1 MEKTCLEQL
10 VKEYYEVL
18 DFVNQS
24 FENIV
29 RCYEAVIDHLFSDNI
44 FNRGRFFT
52 VDYFAVYITNRAVNV
67 NKYELLRALREKLDV
82 KWHFSLI
89 SSDRG

>member
-1 MEKTCLEQL
+1 MEKTCLDQL

-18 DFVNQS
+18 DFANQS
-24 FENIV
+24 FEDIV
-29 RCYEAVIDHLFSDNI
+29 SCYEAVIGHLFSDNI

-52 VDYFAVYITNRAVNV
+52 ADYFAVYIARRAVNV
-67 NKYELLRALREKLDV
+67 NKYELLHALREKLEE

>member
-10 VKEYYEVL
+10 VKEYYEEL
-18 DFVNQS
+18 NFANQS

-44 FNRGRFFT
+44 FNRGRFFIA
-52 VDYFAVYITNRAVNV
+52 DYFAVYIARRAVNV
-67 NKYELLRALREKLDV
+67 NKYELLRALREKLEG
-82 KWHFSLI
+82 KWHIRS
-89 SSDRG
+89 